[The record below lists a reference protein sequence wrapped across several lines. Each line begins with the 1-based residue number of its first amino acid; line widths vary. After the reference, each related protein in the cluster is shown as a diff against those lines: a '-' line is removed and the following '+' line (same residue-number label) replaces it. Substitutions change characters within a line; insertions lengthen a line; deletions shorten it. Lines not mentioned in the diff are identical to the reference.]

1 MPLESGDLDSGRP
14 PMGKDMQMSNLSG
27 ARFG

>member
-1 MPLESGDLDSGRP
+1 VAFHSGHP